1 MYFTLKWLDSQK
13 PHLINK
19 SLLTKHFTKS
29 GFECTSEPFNPIP
42 VKGGGHYGPGWPK
55 SVSRRHNAR
64 ARLTKI
70 HDFVSFNIS
79 WVLLKPFLKFFFEIF
94 LKIELQKFQ
103 GSSRLRRKIEKN
115 GKTPN
120 FCQKSY
126 FLRLNLYCT
135 CSQLSFE
142 VYNSSLAKDF
152 IFFSIFSIFQNFK
165 FRGL

>member
-1 MYFTLKWLDSQK
+1 MT
-13 PHLINK
+13 
-19 SLLTKHFTKS
+19 
-29 GFECTSEPFNPIP
+29 
-42 VKGGGHYGPGWPK
+42 
-55 SVSRRHNAR
+55 
-64 ARLTKI
+64 
-70 HDFVSFNIS
+70 VSFNIS

-94 LKIELQKFQ
+94 LKIERQKFQ
-103 GSSRLRRKIEKN
+103 GSSRLWRKIEKN

-152 IFFSIFSIFQNFK
+152 IFFQFFFQFFQFFK
-165 FRGL
+165 ILNSAVCSGKSMLLWGLFVVSMES

>member
-1 MYFTLKWLDSQK
+1 MQRRIKIPWNELKIL
-13 PHLINK
+13 
-19 SLLTKHFTKS
+19 
-29 GFECTSEPFNPIP
+29 NPIP
-42 VKGGGHYGPGWPK
+42 GGGGGHYGPGWPK
-55 SVSRRHNAR
+55 SVSRRHRAR

-94 LKIELQKFQ
+94 LKIERQKFR

-120 FCQKSY
+120 FCKKSY

-142 VYNSSLAKDF
+142 VYNSSLAKYF
-152 IFFSIFSIFQNFK
+152 NFFHFFFNFFNFSKFK